1 MALLRI
7 NAEPKGELTEQI
19 LCQLRHRLPFAYLK
33 PRTGRG
39 RIDFVLDVSREKL
52 NELRTWLNYC
62 GWDAEISE

>member
-7 NAEPKGELTEQI
+7 NAEPKSDLTEQI
-19 LCQLRHRLPFAYLK
+19 LRHLRHRLPFAYLK

-52 NELRTWLNYC
+52 AELQAWLRYC